1 MEPVED
7 PGTAGSYPSSWEA
20 DVVLRDGHTI
30 RVRPIVPDDGDRLL
44 RFHERQSAESVY
56 YRYFS
61 PRPRLSQRDVRHL
74 THVDHADR
82 VAFVALSGDEM
93 IGVARYERYRGTDTA
108 EVAFFVDDAHHGRGL
123 ATLLLEYLAAA
134 AQERQLR
141 RFSATTLPSNRRMLG
156 VFAAAGYDV
165 ASRLD
170 EGVVEVSFDIDPTG
184 DSLAAMDRRERAAE
198 SASVRPMLAPA
209 SVAVV
214 GAGRHT
220 GTLGADVVANLVANG
235 FAGSLAAVNR
245 NVGSAGGALHGVATV
260 GSVEQLPEGL
270 DLVVIATPAHEV
282 PDVVDACGV
291 RGARSVVVLS
301 AGFAESGPRG
311 AELERDALEAA
322 RRHGMRLLG
331 PNCLGLINTDR
342 SVRLNATLAPE
353 LPPPGRIGMLAE
365 AGILSAS
372 ILEHARRTGLGLSTM
387 VAAGNRADVSATD
400 LLSYWIDDEATDAVL
415 LYLAARNLQPRFVRA
430 ARAASLRLPVAAL
443 HTSMATPADARR
455 RSPDADR
462 RAAAMFRQTG
472 VMSVAS
478 LGQLFDLGRLLS
490 DQPVPAGP
498 GVAVIGNS
506 DGAIALAADA
516 CVGAGLDL
524 VEMEVYS
531 EAGRVLRNPVDLTH
545 RADAEAFADAIAAVT
560 SDERVHSVVV
570 VATPPRLDWDAEL
583 ADVVL
588 DASER
593 SPSITFTATLLG
605 AADRTRVSR
614 EGVTGRGDVAVPIFP
629 FPEDAARA
637 LGSVADYRG
646 WLASVDPGAEMAT
659 GVGSEQAARATAV
672 VDAAG
677 DRRRAAGEEY
687 GLLELGE
694 QDELLDAYG
703 VEVIERRAAP
713 DVDAAVAAAEELGW
727 PVALKAATRDR
738 LTRSAS
744 SGVVLDIASEAQLR
758 DAWGR
763 VESALGAA
771 MHPVAIQRFADSG
784 IDVAIEVRRDP
795 DGSGTVEVG
804 LGGPAAILGEYE
816 LRVLPLTLADA
827 SALVAGSPVGRVL
840 TDPLD
845 RVPIVDVVHR
855 LSDLVLEED
864 AIRRLVADPIVVS
877 PMSAAVADVEIVVG
891 EPIED
896 FAVRR
901 LE

>member
-1 MEPVED
+1 MAGFRVGELGHDHQQLRVRPDHVVGGELGETQPEPGERDLDLVAQEGGGDEIGGVVHLHAVRAVELIEQASQRRGVLRIRVLGQVREAIVVVVHAEQRRCDGDRSRGSGASTNRPAPPEPRTGQSWRPGRPLVRRGPRRSLRYAADVEPVED

-44 RFHERQSAESVY
+44 RFHDRQSAESVY

-74 THVDHADR
+74 THVDHMDR

-214 GAGRHT
+214 GAGRRT

-235 FAGSLAAVNR
+235 FVGSLAAVNR
-245 NVGSAGGALHGVATV
+245 NVGTAGGALHGVATV

-282 PDVVDACGV
+282 PDVVDACGA

-331 PNCLGLINTDR
+331 PNCLGLINTDAA
-342 SVRLNATLAPE
+342 VRLNATLAPE

-455 RSPDADR
+455 GSPDADR

-593 SPSITFTATLLG
+593 SPSVTFTATLLG

-637 LGSVADYRG
+637 LGSVADYRR
-646 WLASVDPGAEMAT
+646 WLVSVDPGAEMAT
-659 GVGSEQAARATAV
+659 GVRFEQAAACDTRSSMLPVTA
-672 VDAAG
+672 DAPPA
-677 DRRRAAGEEY
+677 RS
-687 GLLELGE
+687 
-694 QDELLDAYG
+694 
-703 VEVIERRAAP
+703 
-713 DVDAAVAAAEELGW
+713 
-727 PVALKAATRDR
+727 
-738 LTRSAS
+738 SAS
-744 SGVVLDIASEAQLR
+744 SS
-758 DAWGR
+758 
-763 VESALGAA
+763 
-771 MHPVAIQRFADSG
+771 SG
-784 IDVAIEVRRDP
+784 SRTSCSTP
-795 DGSGTVEVG
+795 TGS
-804 LGGPAAILGEYE
+804 
-816 LRVLPLTLADA
+816 R
-827 SALVAGSPVGRVL
+827 
-840 TDPLD
+840 
-845 RVPIVDVVHR
+845 
-855 LSDLVLEED
+855 
-864 AIRRLVADPIVVS
+864 
-877 PMSAAVADVEIVVG
+877 
-891 EPIED
+891 
-896 FAVRR
+896 
-901 LE
+901 